1 MENPPF
7 LGQQTG
13 CRFSM
18 TKEFLGLTA
27 CQSTRDPGAKPPFS
41 PTSIVSSDWKSVVVV
56 EILEHTF
63 NWCHVG
69 RLLCTSPLLFAGKV
83 RDLPRTGPVP
93 ASILRPA
100 VEDKGTVS
108 VQNPYS
114 AKSLA

>member
-41 PTSIVSSDWKSVVVV
+41 PSSIVSSDWKSVVRSGNFGTHFQLV
-56 EILEHTF
+56 
-63 NWCHVG
+63 
-69 RLLCTSPLLFAGKV
+69 
-83 RDLPRTGPVP
+83 PRR
-93 ASILRPA
+93 A
-100 VEDKGTVS
+100 
-108 VQNPYS
+108 
-114 AKSLA
+114 LAMY